1 MFGRS
6 CSAWFLLSVLF
17 PPLVSGKEH
26 NSQLDSPAR
35 QELIR
40 ELSSE
45 YATLKVA
52 LPINKKGLTIDEFGD
67 FDLKKNEQ
75 AMLSPK
81 EQAV

>member
-1 MFGRS
+1 M
-6 CSAWFLLSVLF
+6 
-17 PPLVSGKEH
+17 SGKEH

-52 LPINKKGLTIDEFGD
+52 LP
-67 FDLKKNEQ
+67 
-75 AMLSPK
+75 
-81 EQAV
+81 